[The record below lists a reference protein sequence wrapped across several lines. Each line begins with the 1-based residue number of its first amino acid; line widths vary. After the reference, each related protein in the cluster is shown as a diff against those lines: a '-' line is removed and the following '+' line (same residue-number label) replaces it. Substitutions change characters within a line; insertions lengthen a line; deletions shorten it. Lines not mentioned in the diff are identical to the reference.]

1 MTTPLSDERI
11 AEIRERCDKAT
22 PGPWSVDEESGDVWV
37 PSIWRSVAIIED
49 LDLPLVNP
57 AADRAFIAAARAD
70 MPDLLDEVE
79 RLRRLE
85 EAVTTMPPD
94 TRYTPQV
101 AGRLLWHWEQGFR
114 HDNHTQMV
122 EWLAGIRRALEAD
135 DGDAT
140 E

>member
-57 AADRAFIAAARAD
+57 AADRAFIAAARTD

-135 DGDAT
+135 DDDAT

>member
-57 AADRAFIAAARAD
+57 AADRAFIAAARQD
-70 MPDLLDEVE
+70 VPDLLDEVE

-101 AGRLLWHWEQGFR
+101 AGRLLWHWEQSFR
-114 HDNHTQMV
+114 HDNHTQMA
-122 EWLAGIRRALEAD
+122 EWLAGIRRALEATN
-135 DGDAT
+135 GDAD